1 MDVLGVG
8 DVHIPVKL
16 FPEGSGAEAHGTLHL
31 RNVLHIPVGVCN
43 IVGNPGT
50 GDYDEVEFQ
59 LGDDKQDV
67 AITGQGGRRLGY
79 FESRRPWVL
88 KLSGPPTG
96 PVVGPSTLDPEVI
109 HSIKV
114 TWPKSERQRWA
125 TAQAGHLGEEKA
137 DATLSAPYTEVEKAW
152 LQRGWKAEFKFLAAH
167 GLSIYKEEDR
177 DEGRRIAR
185 AMMEKVQDGDTNI

>member
-1 MDVLGVG
+1 MAAPGAAPGLCPDWVLATSSNVHVARDRGWFSTYTPFPTFATPYMTSRPMEVLGVG

-16 FPEGSGAEAHGTLHL
+16 FPTGSGPEAHGTLHL

-43 IVGNPGT
+43 LVGSPGT

-59 LGDDKQDV
+59 FGDDKQDV

-96 PVVGPSTLDPEVI
+96 PVVGPSTLDPEKI
-109 HSIKV
+109 YSIKV
-114 TWPKSERQRWA
+114 TWPESERQRWA
-125 TAQAGHLGEEKA
+125 TAQAGHLGGGKA
-137 DATLSAPYTEVEKAW
+137 DAALSAPYTEE
-152 LQRGWKAEFKFLAAH
+152 
-167 GLSIYKEEDR
+167 
-177 DEGRRIAR
+177 
-185 AMMEKVQDGDTNI
+185 